1 MPFHL
6 HVLSSRHFCH
16 GTDEDRP
23 KPAIDIANMI
33 EKCFNDDIAVI
44 VTARKAPHRH
54 RRHTDEDAG

>member
-1 MPFHL
+1 MHIL
-6 HVLSSRHFCH
+6 LSRHFCY
-16 GTDEDRP
+16 GTDKDQP

-44 VTARKAPHRH
+44 VTARKAPQRY